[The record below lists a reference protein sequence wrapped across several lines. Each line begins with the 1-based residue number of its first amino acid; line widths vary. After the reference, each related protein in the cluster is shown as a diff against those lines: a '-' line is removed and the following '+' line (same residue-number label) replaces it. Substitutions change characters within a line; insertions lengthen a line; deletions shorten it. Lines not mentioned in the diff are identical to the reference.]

1 MLLKKITKN
10 GEISYYI
17 ISMSNFWS
25 NLMVESI
32 DYSTNIPPK
41 LLNNILLNVLDE
53 GETQTE
59 NFIILGLYIKNHKM
73 NISIKKNMDTI
84 YINII
89 EVAKE
94 SNINTFEN
102 PTTSLDKLPK
112 ICPVKPQ
119 QYEQNNYQNNGN
131 NNFIRYNYEIDELIK
146 KVFIEENSINS
157 RVIKLEN
164 SFKEVEEALKEIEDN
179 FLVTRIDALKGFKR
193 GDWKII
199 GTFLFILT
207 VVFYQITHIEKVE
220 FIFEKIIPL
229 DLNSQPKQED

>member
-25 NLMVESI
+25 NLLVESI

-41 LLNNILLNVLDE
+41 LLNKILLNVLDE
-53 GETQTE
+53 CEIQTE
-59 NFIILGLYIKNHKM
+59 NFIFLGLNIKNHKL
-73 NISIKKNMDTI
+73 NVSIKKNMDTI

-89 EVAKE
+89 EVYKE

-102 PTTSLDKLPK
+102 PTTSSDKLPK
-112 ICPVKPQ
+112 ICPIKPQ
-119 QYEQNNYQNNGN
+119 QYEQNNYQNNAN

-164 SFKEVEEALKEIEDN
+164 ALAEIEESLKEIEDN
-179 FLVTRIDALKGFKR
+179 FFVTRIDSLKGIKR

-199 GTFLFILT
+199 GTVIFI
-207 VVFYQITHIEKVE
+207 VVVIIYQISHIEKVE
-220 FIFEKIIPL
+220 FIFEELLPIDK
-229 DLNSQPKQED
+229 LNITPEEE